1 MSQLCPKACSYSFM
15 ERNGNL
21 SGFAKRYLQ
30 DFLATVSFEACS
42 VIDHLFSHVSVQ
54 KALTSC
60 SRPKKKTCVFN
71 AFYIFPHATPAPS
84 PLHITSHNSLCGI
97 KHYYI
102 SEIRA
107 RVRSLQQSFPEG
119 IIKPYKG
126 TSVTIGNVCC
136 YPICY
141 RISSHFG

>member
-60 SRPKKKTCVFN
+60 SRPKKKHVFLML
-71 AFYIFPHATPAPS
+71 FTSFPMPP
-84 PLHITSHNSLCGI
+84 PPRLL
-97 KHYYI
+97 YI
-102 SEIRA
+102 S
-107 RVRSLQQSFPEG
+107 LP
-119 IIKPYKG
+119 IIL
-126 TSVTIGNVCC
+126 SVA
-136 YPICY
+136 
-141 RISSHFG
+141 